1 MESESNAPA
10 STTLI
15 RLLRSAPDDPWA
27 RSQFVVRYG
36 PTISRWCR
44 ARGLEAAVA
53 DELTQ
58 SITTRSVAGRHE
70 FAPAPGQGY
79 CGWLWALTEHV
90 LDDFTARVRRREEA
104 DGEPDWLTEL
114 ERIGAR
120 EDLRAELAAEF
131 QLELIAE
138 AKVRVRARVSPR
150 QWEAFRLTV
159 VEGVSGAVTAG
170 LISMGVAS
178 VYNAKSKVLRQ
189 LQDEM
194 RRLDGPIADDRRQ
207 PVCASTPAG
216 VAPN

>member
-10 STTLI
+10 SATLI
-15 RLLRSAPDDPWA
+15 RLLRSAPDDPSA

-44 ARGLEAAVA
+44 AHGLAVEVA
-53 DELTQ
+53 EELTQ
-58 SITTRSVAGRHE
+58 SITTRLVAGRHE
-70 FAPAPGQGY
+70 FVPAPGHGY
-79 CGWLWALTEHV
+79 CGWLWALTEHA
-90 LDDFTARVRRREEA
+90 LDDFAARVRRREEA
-104 DGEPDWLTEL
+104 VGERDWLSEL

-120 EDLRAELAAEF
+120 EDLRAELSAEF

-138 AKVRVRARVSPR
+138 AKVQVRARVSPR

-189 LQDEM
+189 LQEEI
-194 RRLDGPIADDRRQ
+194 RRLDGPIVDDRGQ
-207 PVCASTPAG
+207 PVYASTPAG
-216 VAPN
+216 FDPD